1 MHSERNLDSGE
12 IEEARQ
18 RGGGGGEGE
27 YRVLVPS
34 FCSDGAE
41 AKWNVKGR
49 LFPALMQDFKWL
61 LISMKFNLGE
71 FYLIFHNQLYYLIPV
86 KWKVLILLIFN
97 KKILKY
103 N

>member
-1 MHSERNLDSGE
+1 MGPGLWLSSLPLHSSEVPERHLSDLNWKDGEMHSERNLDSGE

-41 AKWNVKGR
+41 AK
-49 LFPALMQDFKWL
+49 
-61 LISMKFNLGE
+61 
-71 FYLIFHNQLYYLIPV
+71 
-86 KWKVLILLIFN
+86 
-97 KKILKY
+97 
-103 N
+103 